1 MFSIKI
7 GDREPDGHNTPID
20 EHIKI
25 DPPLQKNPS
34 GQFIGKENGSQTIP
48 SGHRSQFP
56 NELMYVPGGQD
67 MDEESE
73 SERNERNESIF
84 FIYVLYYL

>member
-7 GDREPDGHNTPID
+7 GDREPDRHNTPID
-20 EHIKI
+20 EHVKI

-34 GQFIGKENGSQTIP
+34 GQFTGKENGSQTIP

-56 NELMYVPGGQD
+56 NELIKVPGGQD

-73 SERNERNESIF
+73 SETNKINDSIL
-84 FIYVLYYL
+84 FIYVL